1 MEMYM
6 ILLSVTIIL
15 TVLFITLYSSNN
27 KYIKII
33 NKEDN
38 KYEKL
43 LKEYKIVS
51 RLLNNNKVVN
61 NQIINNNLNILFVTY
76 DDRSKEEYVQ
86 IHNNNILDYC
96 KKYGYNY
103 KFYDKK
109 EINLNNY
116 WYKIYLVLKELEN
129 NNNYDYVIWLDSD
142 TIILDYTVDIKDI
155 INSYNSDIFVVDDN
169 ISVHENINAGIF
181 IIKNSG
187 TGKQFLKDCL
197 NSLKPMCIR
206 KDNSLNGKWA
216 RTCYEQGIMNKI
228 IIEKYDKYTTVLP
241 KNIVYCSQHIC
252 IEDVFIH
259 HLYARKAQDRKVI
272 FNYMLKNKIKI

>member
-1 MEMYM
+1 MYM
-6 ILLSVTIIL
+6 ILLSITIIL

-61 NQIINNNLNILFVTY
+61 NNKLINSNLNILFVTY

-109 EINLNNY
+109 KINLNNY

-129 NNNYDYVIWLDSD
+129 NNYDYVIWLDSD
-142 TIILDYTVDIKDI
+142 TIILDFTIDIKDI

-181 IIKNSG
+181 IIKNNDV
-187 TGKQFLKDCL
+187 GKQFLKDCL
-197 NSLKPMCIR
+197 NSLKPMCVR

-241 KNIVYCSQHIC
+241 KNIVLCSYHIC

-259 HLYARKAQDRKVI
+259 HLYGRKAQDRKVI
-272 FNYMLKNKIKI
+272 FNYMLKNKIKV